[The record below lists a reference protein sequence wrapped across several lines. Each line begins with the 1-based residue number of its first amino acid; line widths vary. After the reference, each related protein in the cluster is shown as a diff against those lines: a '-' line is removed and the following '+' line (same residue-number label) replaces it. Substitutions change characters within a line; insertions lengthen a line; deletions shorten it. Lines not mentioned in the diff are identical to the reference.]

1 MKFVEHSLSKTEIY
15 RSAVFGV
22 VWGIIEITAGNAL
35 HLAKVPFRGFLLSFI
50 AAIVLVTAKGIIQY
64 KGSLI
69 VIGIICA
76 TLKTATT
83 GAFLI
88 NPIAAILLESLLA
101 EMIFIYIRTSPLNSI
116 IAGSAVMLY
125 TFLHSL
131 IAQLFFFGTDIF
143 TVYAKFF
150 HALFSD
156 IDTHNLNIAIVVL
169 SIYGIFHIVIGA
181 VAGIIGY
188 RFAIRTTKHIEVLQ
202 NAK

>member
-1 MKFVEHSLSKTEIY
+1 MKFVENNLSKTDIY

-35 HLAKVPFRGFLLSFI
+35 HLAKIPFRGFLLSFI
-50 AAIVLVTAKGIIQY
+50 AAIILVTAKGIIQY

-88 NPIAAILLESLLA
+88 NPIAAILLESFVA
-101 EMIFIYIRTSPLNSI
+101 ELIFLFLRITPFSSI
-116 IAGSAVMLY
+116 VAGSAVLLY

-131 IAQLFFFGTDIF
+131 AAQLFFFGVDIITF
-143 TVYAKFF
+143 YDKTFST
-150 HALFSD
+150 LFSNIESHD
-156 IDTHNLNIAIVVL
+156 FSIAIVVL
-169 SIYGIFHIVIGA
+169 SIYGILHIFVG
-181 VAGIIGY
+181 GIVGLTGY
-188 RFAIRTTKHIEVLQ
+188 RFSKRTLKHIEQLQ
-202 NAK
+202 NG